1 MSKVRLNRRARRAID
16 PEVLRRATEAQR
28 RRTWGDLIV
37 RAVVADA
44 EGRPHAAASLRTEA
58 KRVMR

>member
-1 MSKVRLNRRARRAID
+1 MPKVRLNRRARRAID
-16 PEVLRRATEAQR
+16 PGVLRRAAEAQR
-28 RRTWGDLIV
+28 QGRWSDLIV

-58 KRVMR
+58 KRVK